1 MVALLSLALLV
12 ALGLPVAANANPVDP
27 DWAPPPTVYIPETGQ
42 TVDRLILDLWRGS
55 GGAATFGYPIT
66 PELPGSAGQVV
77 QYYEYARFEYWP
89 EGNEAGNFVTLGVI
103 GYEIA
108 PLQLPRRCGPQETA
122 GGRDRTA
129 LARAWLPLDQ
139 AAADIRLG
147 DEPSY
152 RYVPATRHG
161 VWGGFRAFWEATGEA
176 AYLGNPISEEYIVAG
191 TSFQVF
197 ERGNLRWRP
206 GEAVAL
212 VPIGQMLVERY
223 QLSTDPQPQGNIPA
237 YDENLF
243 VPPIVAPSLVLAP
256 PAPTMGRAVVVSLSQ
271 QALWAYADGEV
282 VRSTFVS
289 TGTEKFR
296 TPTGRYPVIRKIEI
310 EDMQGVIGDESYF
323 VPDVPHVLYFTD
335 RGHALHGTY
344 WHSNFGVPMSH
355 GCINLPLDVAAC
367 MYEWAPMGMTV
378 QIIE

>member
-1 MVALLSLALLV
+1 MAALLCLALVV
-12 ALGLPVAANANPVDP
+12 AVVFPVSARANPVDP
-27 DWAPPPTVYIPETGQ
+27 NWAPPPTVYIPETDQ
-42 TVDRLILDLWRGS
+42 TVDRLFLDLWRGS

-77 QYYEYARFEYWP
+77 QYYQYARFEYWP
-89 EGNEAGNFVTLGVI
+89 EGDAAGNFVTLGAI

-108 PLQLPRRCGPQETA
+108 PLQLPRRIGQQATT
-122 GGRDRTA
+122 GDRDRTA
-129 LARAWLPLDQ
+129 LARAWLPLDL
-139 AAADIRLG
+139 AEADAKL
-147 DEPSY
+147 EAEASY
-152 RYVPATRHG
+152 RYVPTSQHG
-161 VWGGFRAFWEATGEA
+161 VWGGFRAFWEATGEV
-176 AYLGNPISEEYIVAG
+176 AYLGNPISEEYVVAG
-191 TSFQVF
+191 ASFQVF

-212 VPIGQMLVERY
+212 VPIGQMLVDRY
-223 QLSTDPQPQGNIPA
+223 QLPTAPQPQGNIPI
-237 YDENLF
+237 YDESLF
-243 VPPIVAPSLVLAP
+243 VPPVVVPLLDLAP

-296 TPTGRYPVIRKIEI
+296 TPTGSYPVIRKIEI

-323 VPDVPHVLYFTD
+323 VPDVPHVMYFTD

-355 GCINLPLDVAAC
+355 GCINLPLDVAAW